1 MSQVD
6 PEVPAEYRCSYCG
19 GSLDLRYH
27 FCVHCAR
34 PYRSPEEDLLDPL
47 PPVKPGLDTVLATEG
62 RSALNLFFVLAICL
76 VATGTVGQAL
86 PEDFTAAWIIFQDIL
101 VAALTVG
108 FAAAHWRE
116 IAPLFR
122 RIRVHWALGTC
133 LPALALLLLLNKGY
147 HEFLMSILGIDPEDT
162 PFVRLQESLGTQLT
176 IIALCIFPA
185 IFEEIGFRGL
195 VQTRLVQAAGPL
207 TGFTAASILFVAL
220 HFNILSAPYLFI
232 LSMYLC
238 WVRSATASIYP
249 CMVLHFLHNFAVL
262 FLFHGDGP

>member
-1 MSQVD
+1 MSQD
-6 PEVPAEYRCSYCG
+6 NPEVPAEYRCSYCG
-19 GSLDLRYH
+19 GSLDLRYP

-34 PYRSPEEDLLDPL
+34 PYRAPEEDLLEPL

-76 VATGTVGQAL
+76 VATGTVGGAL
-86 PEDFTAAWIIFQDIL
+86 PEHLTAHWILFQDLL
-101 VAALTVG
+101 VAGLTLG

-122 RIRVHWALGTC
+122 HIWIHWELGTC

-147 HEFLMSILGIDPEDT
+147 HEFLMSVLGIDPEDT
-162 PFVRLQESLGTQLT
+162 PFVRLRESLGPQLT
-176 IIALCIFPA
+176 VIALCIFPA

-195 VQTRLVQAAGPL
+195 VQTRLVRATGRWI
-207 TGFTAASILFVAL
+207 GFTATSVLFVAL
-220 HFNILSAPYLFI
+220 HFNILSAPYLFL

-238 WVRSATASIYP
+238 WLRAATASIYP
-249 CMVLHFLHNFAVL
+249 CMVLHFLHNFTVL